1 MLFFAVKRN
10 DRRADPPPEQLRNGT
25 RRGRLLVISGPSGA
39 GKGTLI
45 GRVLPHLPN
54 TFLSRSAT
62 TRPRRPEERQ
72 GREYYFLSPQEFEDR
87 AKKGEFLEHVKY
99 GSSSYGTLKS
109 VVEDDLAA
117 GRNVILEIELEG
129 ARNVRRLLPEAALIF
144 IAPPDF
150 AELESRLR
158 GRSTEAEEEVAA
170 RLERA
175 REELAS
181 RNEFDY
187 IIVNQTVDQAAAEL
201 EKVIKTEL
209 EGGSS

>member
-1 MLFFAVKRN
+1 MLFFAVNRH
-10 DRRADPPPEQLRNGT
+10 DRRTDPLPDHPHAGD
-25 RRGRLLVISGPSGA
+25 RRGRLLVVSGPSGA

-45 GRVLPHLPN
+45 GRVIPYLPN

-62 TRPRRPEERQ
+62 TRPMRPEERQ
-72 GREYYFLSPQEFEDR
+72 GREYYFLSPEEFEER
-87 AKKGEFLEHVKY
+87 AKKGDFLEYVKY
-99 GSSSYGTLKS
+99 GSNSYGTLKS
-109 VVEDDLAA
+109 AVEDDLAA

-129 ARNVRRLLPEAALIF
+129 ARNVRRRLPEAALIF

-150 AELESRLR
+150 EELENRLR
-158 GRSTEAEEEVAA
+158 RRNTEAEEEIAA

-187 IIVNQTVDQAAAEL
+187 IIVNRTVDQAAAEL
-201 EKVIKTEL
+201 EKVIRTVL